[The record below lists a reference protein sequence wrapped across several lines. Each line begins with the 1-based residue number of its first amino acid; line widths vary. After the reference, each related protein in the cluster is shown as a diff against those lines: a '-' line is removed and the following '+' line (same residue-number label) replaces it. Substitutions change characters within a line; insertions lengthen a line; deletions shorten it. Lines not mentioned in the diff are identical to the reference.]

1 MPSYNL
7 YHNQDI
13 EQFTYPY
20 NVPLSLYN
28 KSNISTSS
36 PWYSAFSRLSN
47 TGSHTVSESGVFHLV
62 WSSLFFIGLK
72 LLFNAILV
80 SAVQQCELAI
90 CIHLSP
96 PAWSSFPLSHLPPT
110 THDLI
115 SSSTTLA
122 SQMPKLINKI
132 LTRNRILHRLTYYI
146 SYNYQW
152 KIKILHF
159 FSERYHVNQLI
170 RIIINNRT
178 KQIICLLYS
187 SVRRIQ

>member
-62 WSSLFFIGLK
+62 WSILFFIGLK
-72 LLFNAILV
+72 LLFNAIIV

-96 PAWSSFPLSHLPPT
+96 PAWSSFPLSHPYPTLSVDHRALSWAPCALQQLPT
-110 THDLI
+110 SYFTHG
-115 SSSTTLA
+115 
-122 SQMPKLINKI
+122 
-132 LTRNRILHRLTYYI
+132 
-146 SYNYQW
+146 
-152 KIKILHF
+152 
-159 FSERYHVNQLI
+159 
-170 RIIINNRT
+170 
-178 KQIICLLYS
+178 
-187 SVRRIQ
+187 SVYM